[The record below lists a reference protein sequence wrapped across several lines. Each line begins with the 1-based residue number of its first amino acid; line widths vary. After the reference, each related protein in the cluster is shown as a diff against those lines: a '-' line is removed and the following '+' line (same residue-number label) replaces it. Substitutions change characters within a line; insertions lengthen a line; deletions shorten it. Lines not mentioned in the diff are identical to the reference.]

1 MTATPNVSGAHG
13 AHSAKHLLVEVE
25 AMVRKGEVDVPA
37 YPAIAMK
44 IRRVVCRGD
53 YGIAD
58 LEELIAADPSLA
70 AKVLRYANA
79 AGYMS
84 AEEATSLRQA
94 MLRLGARGLESL
106 VVAIELGRVMR
117 RGGPLDVL
125 RSRVWRHSLLHAHLC
140 QALAPTR
147 AVDPETAYTAG
158 LLHDFGALLAI
169 HCFERCLG
177 SVEALPP
184 LTLDAWQTLVD
195 RYHVELGMVLAARW
209 QLAEAIEEV
218 IRGHHQPGGEGPY
231 SSLVGLVADVD
242 AWSAAWEE
250 SHEATLAQM
259 RPSERDAFEA
269 AMRTAAEAV
278 ASLEAMLPARPGS
291 NVAWPFQPA
300 PSPEEEDQDTWPTF
314 PAAFDGRP
322 GFEVAFDPACP
333 TRMRLKTL
341 RAWPRESLHT
351 LRIESKEAGR
361 LALFASVVGAASCEP
376 QGWWLDLEVFAP
388 SAQLLGALTEV
399 VGRAAAGSGI
409 TPASAGT
416 PSSNAREAVGGASGA
431 LEAGTPVAT

>member
-1 MTATPNVSGAHG
+1 MIATPNAPGAQG

-58 LEELIAADPSLA
+58 LEELIASDPSLA

-79 AGYMS
+79 AGFMS

-94 MLRLGARGLESL
+94 MLRLGARSLESL

-117 RGGPLDVL
+117 QGGPLDVL
-125 RSRVWRHSLLHAHLC
+125 RSRVWRSSLLHAHLC

-147 AVDPETAYTAG
+147 AVDPDTAYTAG

-169 HCFERCLG
+169 HCFERCIRG
-177 SVEALPP
+177 VEALPP

-218 IRGHHQPGGEGPY
+218 IRAHHQPGGEGPY
-231 SSLVGLVADVD
+231 ASLVHLVADVD

-278 ASLEAMLPARPGS
+278 ASLEAMLPARASGDA
-291 NVAWPFQPA
+291 AWPFEPA
-300 PSPEEEDQDTWPTF
+300 PSPEEGFDAWPTF

-351 LRIESKEAGR
+351 LRLESKEAGR
-361 LALFASVVGAASCEP
+361 LALFASVVSAESCEP
-376 QGWWLDLEVFAP
+376 QGWWLELEAFAP
-388 SAQLLGALTEV
+388 SAQLLGALTGLV
-399 VGRAAAGSGI
+399 ARAADGSGA
-409 TPASAGT
+409 TPASPRTPPAG
-416 PSSNAREAVGGASGA
+416 AQEAVSGA
-431 LEAGTPVAT
+431 GAPLGSGTPVAT